1 MKTYNKPYGNIKEF
15 IEYIKRGYTLLAYDI
30 ETFTYNFKECN
41 IKPSL
46 LKSVMYSFTIGFILD
61 DETYYIIFN
70 NFQHFFE
77 WSKPYFKKSKPYIL
91 NAHNGNRYDNHFIR
105 YELVKYYGCK
115 VENEYLK
122 NAIENDNT
130 ETFSILEDGNLLEK
144 RVKSKNNLELKFK
157 LDGIKFKT
165 EDNWVKTNTSI
176 AVIGKK
182 LFDKNLITEEFLKTD
197 YDYIKYNLDDDLAD
211 DELEDYIRGIYI
223 NLTEEEKIYIRND
236 VIILIL
242 GIKYYSDLFFGFS
255 YKEPTFTS
263 NIKHSYITNNEKAE
277 FQLLKQNK
285 GRELF
290 AFGNYKFKDLNCFDY
305 FNNYYNGGLNFY
317 NDNKIGKILYNGF
330 NIDINSSYPYV
341 MFNEKFPMY
350 PISYSEKMK
359 HLNLSFKDDEI
370 SFFTMLIDEFNE
382 LISIIPSKIIK
393 QMYVKYYRIVNGEVY
408 LNTNSIRLLN
418 DLFNLN
424 IDSLFVSSYVT
435 FKCSEFGA
443 KNIIDKYYYIKTQ
456 GKAKYKLDYENATN
470 ISLTDVKNDVVFTS
484 DEIAGSKVNLNGIYG
499 VPALRLFFDL
509 FRIDEKGEYYNINSG
524 FRNKER
530 NVLFSATVTSY
541 AMYNL
546 LSPLKYISKYI
557 DEWFWYCDTDSLYL
571 DKKAFKY
578 LPKELYHKMNLGK
591 WDIENE
597 NIDKFYILNHKKYCY
612 QVNNE
617 IKIHAG
623 GVRLSS
629 FKLDVP
635 FEKFIG
641 HQFSDGVQIKSTK
654 SILNQFMTISIY
666 DSFIDLKQGGVYPLY
681 HTTEK
686 EKILDDVKSNLSM
699 GLLDEQDLMYIE
711 TELGIISAR
720 DLIPKQDENGQNF
733 DELMD
738 KMVDYGQDFV

>member
-1 MKTYNKPYGNIKEF
+1 MKTYKKPYGNIKEF

-30 ETFTYNFKECN
+30 ETFTYNFKEGN

-105 YELVKYYGCK
+105 YELVKYYGCE

-130 ETFSILEDGNLLEK
+130 VTFSILEDGNLLEK

-157 LDGIKFKT
+157 LDGVKFKT

-182 LFDKNLITEEFLKTD
+182 LLDKDLITEEFLKTD
-197 YDYIKYNLDDDLAD
+197 YDYIKYNLDDDLTD
-211 DELEDYIRGIYI
+211 DELEGYIREIFI
-223 NLTEEEKIYIRND
+223 NLTEDEKIYIRND

-285 GRELF
+285 NRELF
-290 AFGNYKFKDLNCFDY
+290 AFGDYNFKDLNCFDY

-317 NDNKIGKILYNGF
+317 NDNKIGKILENGF
-330 NIDINSSYPYV
+330 SLDINSSYPYV
-341 MFNEKFPMY
+341 MFKEKFPMY

-359 HLNLSFKDDEI
+359 HLKLSFKDDEI
-370 SFFTMLIDEFNE
+370 SFFTMLIDEFND
-382 LISIIPSKIIK
+382 LISMIPSKIIK

-418 DLFNLN
+418 ELFNLN

-443 KNIIDKYYYIKTQ
+443 KDIIDKYYYIKTQ
-456 GKAKYKLDYENATN
+456 GKAKYKLDYKNATD
-470 ISLTDVKNDVVFTS
+470 IYLTDVKNDVVFTS

-509 FRIDEKGEYYNINSG
+509 FRINYDGEYYNINSG

-546 LSPLKYISKYI
+546 LSPLKYINKDI
-557 DEWFWYCDTDSLYL
+557 DKWFWYCDTDSLYL
-571 DKKAFKY
+571 DKKAFKF
-578 LPKELYHKMNLGK
+578 LPNELYHKMNLGK

-597 NIDKFYILNHKKYCY
+597 KIDKFYILNHKKYCY
-612 QVNNE
+612 QVDNE

-623 GVRLSS
+623 GVRLNS

-635 FEKFIG
+635 FEKFIE

-654 SILNQFMTISIY
+654 SILNQIMTISIY
-666 DSFIDLKQGGVYPLY
+666 ESFIDLKQGGKYPLY
-681 HTTEK
+681 YTTEK
-686 EKILDDVKSNLSM
+686 EKILDDVKSKLSM
-699 GLLDEQDLMYIE
+699 DLLDEQDLMYIE

-738 KMVDYGQDFV
+738 KMIDYGQDFV

>member
-15 IEYIKRGYTLLAYDI
+15 IEYLKRGYTLLAYDI
-30 ETFTYNFKECN
+30 ETFTYNFKEGN

-61 DETYYIIFN
+61 EETYYIIFN
-70 NFQHFFE
+70 NFQNFFE
-77 WSKPYFKKSKPYIL
+77 WSKPYLKKSKPYVL

-115 VENEYLK
+115 VVNEYLK

-157 LDGIKFKT
+157 LDGVKFKT

-182 LFDKNLITEEFLKTD
+182 LLDKDLITEEFLKTD
-197 YDYIKYNLDDDLAD
+197 YDYIKYNLDDDLTD
-211 DELEDYIRGIYI
+211 DELEDYIREIFI
-223 NLTEEEKIYIRND
+223 NLTEDEKIYIRND

-263 NIKHSYITNNEKAE
+263 NIKHSYINDNEKAE

-290 AFGNYKFKDLNCFDY
+290 AFGDYKFKDLNCFDY

-317 NDNKIGKILYNGF
+317 NDNKIGKILENGF
-330 NIDINSSYPYV
+330 SLDINSSYPYV
-341 MFNEKFPMY
+341 MFKEKFPMY

-359 HLNLSFKDDEI
+359 KIKLSFKNDEI
-370 SFFTMLIDEFNE
+370 TFLTMLIDEFND
-382 LISIIPSKIIK
+382 LISMIPSKIIK
-393 QMYVKYYRIVNGEVY
+393 QIYVKYYRILNGEVY

-435 FKCSEFGA
+435 FKCAEFGA
-443 KNIIDKYYYIKTQ
+443 KDIIDKYYYIKTQ
-456 GKAKYKLDYENATN
+456 GKAKYKLDYKNATD
-470 ISLTDVKNDVVFTS
+470 ISLTEIKNDVVFTS

-509 FRIDEKGEYYNINSG
+509 FRIDEQGEYYNINSG

-546 LSPLKYISKYI
+546 LSPLKYISKDI
-557 DEWFWYCDTDSLYL
+557 DKWFWYCDTDSLYL

-612 QVNNE
+612 QVDNK

-623 GVRLSS
+623 GVRLNS
-629 FKLDVP
+629 FVLDVP
-635 FEKFIG
+635 FEKFIEK
-641 HQFSDGVQIKSTK
+641 QFSDGVQIKSTK

-666 DSFIDLKQGGVYPLY
+666 DSFIDLKQGGQYPLY

-720 DLIPKQDENGQNF
+720 DLIPKQDENGQHF
-733 DELMD
+733 EELMD
-738 KMVDYGQDFV
+738 KMIDYGQDFI

>member
-15 IEYIKRGYTLLAYDI
+15 IDYLKRGYTLLAYDI
-30 ETFTYNFKECN
+30 ETFTYNFKEGN
-41 IKPSL
+41 VKPSL

-61 DETYYIIFN
+61 NETYYIIFN

-77 WSKPYFKKSKPYIL
+77 WSKSYLKKSKPYVL

-105 YELVKYYGCK
+105 YELVKYYDCK
-115 VENEYLK
+115 VVNEYLK
-122 NAIENDNT
+122 NAIENENT
-130 ETFSILEDGNLLEK
+130 ETFSILEDRNLLEK
-144 RVKSKNNLELKFK
+144 RVKSKNNLELKFN

-176 AVIGKK
+176 EVIGKK
-182 LFDKNLITEEFLKTD
+182 LLDKDLITEEFLKTD
-197 YDYIKYNLDDDLAD
+197 YDYIKYNLDDDITD
-211 DELEDYIRGIYI
+211 NELEGYIREIFI
-223 NLTEEEKIYIRND
+223 NLTEDEKIYIRND

-263 NIKHSYITNNEKAE
+263 NIKHSYISNNEKAE
-277 FQLLKQNK
+277 FQLLKQNR

-290 AFGNYKFKDLNCFDY
+290 AFGDYKFKDLNCFDY

-317 NDNKIGKILYNGF
+317 NDNKIGKILENGF
-330 NIDINSSYPYV
+330 SLDINSSYPYV

-359 HLNLSFKDDEI
+359 HLQLSFKDDEI
-370 SFFTMLIDEFNE
+370 SFFTMLIDEFNDI
-382 LISIIPSKIIK
+382 ISMIPSKIIK
-393 QMYVKYYRIVNGEVY
+393 QMYVKYYRIVNGEIY

-424 IDSLFVSSYVT
+424 IDSIFVSSYVT

-443 KNIIDKYYYIKTQ
+443 KDIIDKYYYIKTQ
-456 GKAKYKLDYENATN
+456 GKAKYKLNYKSATD
-470 ISLTDVKNDVVFTS
+470 ISLTDIKNDVVFTS

-509 FRIDEKGEYYNINSG
+509 FRINKEGEYYNINSG

-546 LSPLKYISKYI
+546 LSPLKFINKDI
-557 DEWFWYCDTDSLYL
+557 DKWFWYCDTDSLYL
-571 DKKAFKY
+571 DKKAFKF
-578 LPKELYHKMNLGK
+578 LPKELFHKINLGK

-597 NIDKFYILNHKKYCY
+597 RIDKFYILNHKKYCY
-612 QVNNE
+612 KVDNE

-623 GVRLSS
+623 GIRLNS
-629 FKLDVP
+629 FKSDVP
-635 FEKFIG
+635 FEKFIE

-666 DSFIDLKQGGVYPLY
+666 ESFIDLKQGGQYPLY

-686 EKILDDVKSNLSM
+686 EKILDDVKSKLSM
-699 GLLDEQDLMYIE
+699 DLLDEQDLMYIE

-720 DLIPKQDENGQNF
+720 DLIPKQDEKGQNF

-738 KMVDYGQDFV
+738 KMIDYGQDFV

>member
-1 MKTYNKPYGNIKEF
+1 MKNYNKPYGNLKEF
-15 IEYIKRGYTLLAYDI
+15 IEYLKRGYTLLAYDI
-30 ETFTYNFKECN
+30 ETFTYNFKEGN
-41 IKPSL
+41 VKPSL

-61 DETYYIIFN
+61 NETYYIIFN

-77 WSKPYFKKSKPYIL
+77 WSKPYFKKSKQYIL

-105 YELVKYYGCK
+105 YELVEYYGCK

-182 LFDKNLITEEFLKTD
+182 LLDKDLITEEFLKTD
-197 YDYIKYNLDDDLAD
+197 YDYIKYNLDDDLTNV
-211 DELEDYIRGIYI
+211 ELEEYIREIFI
-223 NLTEEEKIYIRND
+223 NLSEDEKIYIRND

-263 NIKHSYITNNEKAE
+263 NIKNSYITNNEKAE
-277 FQLLKQNK
+277 FQLLKQNR

-290 AFGNYKFKDLNCFDY
+290 AFGDYKFKDLNCFDY
-305 FNNYYNGGLNFY
+305 FNNFYNGGLNFY
-317 NDNKIGKILYNGF
+317 NDNKIGKILENGF
-330 NIDINSSYPYV
+330 NLDINSSYPYV
-341 MFNEKFPMY
+341 MFNEKFPMH

-359 HLNLSFKDDEI
+359 HLKLSFKDDEI
-370 SFFTMLIDEFNE
+370 SFFTMLIDEFND
-382 LISIIPSKIIK
+382 LISMIPSKIIK

-408 LNTNSIRLLN
+408 LNTNSIRILN
-418 DLFNLN
+418 ELFNLN

-443 KNIIDKYYYIKTQ
+443 KDIIDKYYYIKTQ
-456 GKAKYKLDYENATN
+456 GKAKYKLDFVNATN
-470 ISLTDVKNDVVFTS
+470 ISLTEEKNDVVFTS
-484 DEIAGSKVNLNGIYG
+484 DEVSGSKVNLNGIYG

-509 FRIDEKGEYYNINSG
+509 FRINEQGDYYNINSG

-530 NVLFSATVTSY
+530 NILFSATVTSY

-546 LSPLKYISKYI
+546 LSPLKYISKDI
-557 DEWFWYCDTDSLYL
+557 DKWFWYCDTDSLYL
-571 DKKAFKY
+571 DKKAFKF
-578 LPKELYHKMNLGK
+578 LPNELYHKMNLGK

-597 NIDKFYILNHKKYCY
+597 KIDKFYILNHKKYCY
-612 QVNNE
+612 QVDNE

-623 GVRLSS
+623 GVRLNS

-635 FEKFIG
+635 FEKFIE

-666 DSFIDLKQGGVYPLY
+666 DSFVDLKQGGQYPLY

-711 TELGIISAR
+711 TEIGIISAR
-720 DLIPKQDENGQNF
+720 DLIPKQDENGKHF
-733 DELMD
+733 EELMD
-738 KMVDYGQDFV
+738 KMIDYGQDFI

>member
-1 MKTYNKPYGNIKEF
+1 MKTYHKPYGNIKEF

-30 ETFTYNFKECN
+30 ETFTYNFKEGN

-61 DETYYIIFN
+61 NETYYIIFN

-77 WSKPYFKKSKPYIL
+77 WTKPYLNKSKPYVL

-115 VENEYLK
+115 VANEYLK

-130 ETFSILEDGNLLEK
+130 ETFSILEDDNLLEK

-157 LDGIKFKT
+157 LDGFKFKT

-182 LFDKNLITEEFLKTD
+182 LLDKSLITKDFLKTD
-197 YDYIKYNLDDDLAD
+197 YDYIKYNLDDDLSD
-211 DELEDYIRGIYI
+211 EELEGYIREIFI
-223 NLTEEEKIYIRND
+223 NLTEDEKIYIRND

-290 AFGNYKFKDLNCFDY
+290 AFGDYKFKDLNCFDY

-317 NDNKIGKILYNGF
+317 NDKKIGKILENGF
-330 NIDINSSYPYV
+330 SLDINSSYPYV
-341 MFNEKFPMY
+341 MFKEKFPMY

-359 HLNLSFKDDEI
+359 HISLNFKDDEI
-370 SFFTMLIDEFNE
+370 TFFTILIDEFND
-382 LISIIPSKIIK
+382 LISMIPSKIIK
-393 QMYVKYYRIVNGEVY
+393 QMYVKYYRIVNGEIY

-424 IDSLFVSSYVT
+424 INSIFVSSYVT

-443 KNIIDKYYYIKTQ
+443 KDIIDKYYYIKTQ
-456 GKAKYKLDYENATN
+456 GKSKYKLDYKNATN
-470 ISLTDVKNDVVFTS
+470 ISLTKIKNDVVFTS
-484 DEIAGSKVNLNGIYG
+484 DEISGSKVNLNGIYG

-509 FRIDEKGEYYNINSG
+509 FRIDEQGEYYNINSG

-546 LSPLKYISKYI
+546 LSPLKYINKDI
-557 DEWFWYCDTDSLYL
+557 DKWFWYCDTDSLYL
-571 DKKAFKY
+571 DKKAFKF
-578 LPKELYHKMNLGK
+578 LPKELFHKMNLGK

-597 NIDKFYILNHKKYCY
+597 RIDKLYILNHKKYCY
-612 QVNNE
+612 QVDNK

-623 GVRLSS
+623 GVRLNS

-635 FEKFIG
+635 FEKFIE

-654 SILNQFMTISIY
+654 SILNQFMTIGIY
-666 DSFIDLKQGGVYPLY
+666 ESFIDLKQGGEYPLY

-720 DLIPKQDENGQNF
+720 DLIPKQNENGKTF

-738 KMVDYGQDFV
+738 KMIDYGQDFI